1 MIDRQRFLA
10 DLGRRLREARQ
21 HAGLSVSDV
30 ARRAHISRRHVTE
43 AEAGRANPSV
53 LKLAEL
59 ARALAIPL
67 GDLFGPTTPGAA
79 HAGPSARAERIALV
93 GLRGAGKSTI
103 GRKLALALEVPF
115 VELDAR
121 VEELAG
127 LTLSEVFAIHGAEG
141 FHRFEAEA
149 LERVLSEG
157 ERLVLAAGGSIV
169 DSAPTFQRLRETCRT
184 VWLRADP
191 RDHMQRVIDQGDRR
205 PMQNRPR
212 ALAEL
217 EAILAARAPL
227 YAQCEHQVWTSGAS
241 VDETVEAVLAFVLRS
256 A

>member
-10 DLGRRLREARQ
+10 DLGRRLREAREL
-21 HAGLSVSDV
+21 AGLSVTDV

-59 ARALAIPL
+59 ALALTVPL
-67 GDLFGPTTPGAA
+67 GDLFDPTHPSPGRS
-79 HAGPSARAERIALV
+79 GRGSERIALV

-121 VEELAG
+121 VEQLAS

-149 LERVLSEG
+149 LESVLAEG
-157 ERLVLAAGGSIV
+157 ERFVLAVGGSIV
-169 DSAPTFQRLRETCRT
+169 DSAPTFRRLCAACRT
-184 VWLRADP
+184 VWLRADA

-217 EAILAARAPL
+217 EAILAARASL

-241 VDETVEAVLAFVLRS
+241 VDETVEAVMAFVLRS